1 MKSFSEEKPVEQQ
14 KDQRKASFTLV
25 ELLVVMGL
33 LSVIA
38 FLIYPAYLGTSRS
51 YDLTNVKSSLQQ
63 NARLGMKKMVIYLE
77 EGMVVDIKDEP
88 DDDNNPMSVDGDG
101 VDWIPNDGLDQSDAY
116 QETNPDFGPSF
127 IIFYVP
133 HPFDPTQPGN
143 EIALYAGL
151 PDAPTIPVNPALASE
166 EERPLLYMRK
176 YDIGVNPPQWQDPE
190 RLVRFIP
197 SEKDPSLPQL
207 KVNQL
212 NFILGGDNQDKIL
225 ITLELAQKDST
236 GEWRTYKLVSAV
248 KMGAR

>member
-1 MKSFSEEKPVEQQ
+1 MKTFSGEKLIEERKG
-14 KDQRKASFTLV
+14 QRKASFTLV

-33 LSVIA
+33 LSLIA
-38 FLIYPAYLGTSRS
+38 FLVYPAYLGTSRS
-51 YDLTNVKSSLQQ
+51 YSLTDVKTNLQQ

-77 EGMVVDIKDEP
+77 AGMVVDIKNEP

-127 IIFYVP
+127 IIFYFP
-133 HPFDPTQPGN
+133 DLSNPTQPGD

-151 PDAPTIPVNPALASE
+151 PDAPRIPVNPAQVSE

-190 RLVRFIP
+190 RLIRFIA
-197 SEKDPSLPQL
+197 SEEDPSLPQM
-207 KVNQL
+207 KITQL
-212 NFILGGDNQDKIL
+212 NFILGGDNQDKVL
-225 ITLELAQKDST
+225 VTLELAQEDST

-248 KMGAR
+248 KMEAR